1 MPQSA
6 YSAQPGSGD
15 ADGWA
20 GPVDGIGVRKPSE
33 VTVVAARQGDRVLVT
48 VSGELDL
55 QTEEVVRRAL
65 RSALAESVRGIDLDL
80 SGVGFCD
87 CSTLNVLLS
96 VRQQALKEAK
106 TVLLRATGRVIER
119 VLDLTDTRSLFTD
132 TEVTVSELTDT
143 EFTDTGVTDTGV
155 TDSAVTVPDAEESG
169 DRPGEPKPEPCA
181 PTDDGEGEQ
190 DRHPE
195 GDSAQDPRI
204 EMAQLRRAMQTRPTI
219 DLARGILMA
228 SFRLSPEDAW
238 TTLVRTSQN
247 TNTKMHHLAQDLV
260 NTIRG
265 DPLPEGVQKQL
276 SAAVATLREPAATPD
291 DK

>member
-15 ADGWA
+15 TDGWA
-20 GPVDGIGVRKPSE
+20 GSVDGTGVRKPSE

-65 RSALAESVRGIDLDL
+65 RSALAESARGIDLDL

-87 CSTLNVLLS
+87 CSTLNVLLG

-106 TVLLRATGRVIER
+106 TVLLRATGRVVER

-132 TEVTVSELTDT
+132 AEVTVS
-143 EFTDTGVTDTGV
+143 EFTDTGVTDTGG
-155 TDSAVTVPDAEESG
+155 TDSAVTDPEADESG
-169 DRPGEPKPEPCA
+169 DRPGEPEPERCA
-181 PTDDGEGEQ
+181 STDDGEGEQ

-260 NTIRG
+260 NTVRG

-276 SAAVATLREPAATPD
+276 SAAVATLREPAAAPD
-291 DK
+291 DE

>member
-1 MPQSA
+1 
-6 YSAQPGSGD
+6 
-15 ADGWA
+15 
-20 GPVDGIGVRKPSE
+20 
-33 VTVVAARQGDRVLVT
+33 VLVT

-80 SGVGFCD
+80 SEVRFCD

-132 TEVTVSELTDT
+132 A
-143 EFTDTGVTDTGV
+143 EFTDAEFTDAEFTDAEV
-155 TDSAVTVPDAEESG
+155 TDSAVAVPEGDESG
-169 DRPGEPKPEPCA
+169 DRPGGPEAEPCA
-181 PTDDGEGEQ
+181 PADDAESEQ
-190 DRHPE
+190 DRHTE

-260 NTIRG
+260 NTVRG
-265 DPLPEGVQKQL
+265 DPLPEGVQQQL
-276 SAAVATLREPAATPD
+276 SAAVATLRAPAATPD
-291 DK
+291 DE

>member
-15 ADGWA
+15 AEGWA
-20 GPVDGIGVRKPSE
+20 GSFAGTGVRKPSE
-33 VTVVAARQGDRVLVT
+33 VTVVAGHEGDRVLVS

-65 RSALAESVRGIDLDL
+65 FSALAESARGIDLDL

-96 VRQQALKEAK
+96 VRQQALKEDK
-106 TVLLRATGRVIER
+106 TVLLRATGRVVER

-132 TEVTVSELTDT
+132 TDVMDT
-143 EFTDTGVTDTGV
+143 EFSDTEV
-155 TDSAVTVPDAEESG
+155 TDSEVTVPDADQPG
-169 DRPGEPKPEPCA
+169 DRPGEAEAEPQRWTPA
-181 PTDDGEGEQ
+181 DDGESEQ
-190 DRHPE
+190 GRHTE

-238 TTLVRTSQN
+238 STLVRTSQN
-247 TNTKMHHLAQDLV
+247 TNTKMHQLAQDLV
-260 NTIRG
+260 NTVRG

-276 SAAVATLREPAATPD
+276 SAAVATLRAPAAVPD
-291 DK
+291 DE